1 MCRGQ
6 FDNIALDLEIIWM
19 RTIIA
24 LLILATLAA
33 CQVTT
38 SQSMG
43 GGVTIRHDVP
53 LDGEQAKDD
62 QTTDDQDAEVTVGQS
77 PDLTISGGFGAGV
90 SH

>member
-1 MCRGQ
+1 MKP
-6 FDNIALDLEIIWM
+6 F
-19 RTIIA
+19 IA
-24 LLILATLAA
+24 LLILTSLAA

-53 LDGEQAKDD
+53 LDDG
-62 QTTDDQDAEVTVGQS
+62 QTTPDQPTDDRDVDPQVDQK
-77 PDLTISGGFGAGV
+77 PDLTIGGGFGAGV

>member
-1 MCRGQ
+1 
-6 FDNIALDLEIIWM
+6 M
-19 RTIIA
+19 RPIIA

-43 GGVTIRHDVP
+43 GGITIRNEIPIGD
-53 LDGEQAKDD
+53 EQGTDD
-62 QTTDDQDAEVTVGQS
+62 QTTDDQDAEPTEDRM
-77 PDLTISGGFGAGV
+77 PDLTIGGGFGAGI